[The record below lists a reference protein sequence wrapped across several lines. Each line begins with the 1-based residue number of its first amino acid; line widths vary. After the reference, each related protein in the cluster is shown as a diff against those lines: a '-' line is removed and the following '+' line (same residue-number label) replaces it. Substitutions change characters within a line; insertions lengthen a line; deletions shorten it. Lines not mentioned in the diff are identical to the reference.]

1 VAKFR
6 RKINKGEKQMK
17 KFKQK
22 SLVLVLALLCAVLLG
37 TALVPLL
44 AQGIKR
50 AFAATSNGNAL
61 RTAGR
66 RIES

>member
-1 VAKFR
+1 
-6 RKINKGEKQMK
+6 MK

-22 SLVLVLALLCAVLLG
+22 SVVLVLALLCAVLLC

-50 AFAATSNGNAL
+50 AFAATSNGNVYSNANTYNATL
-61 RTAGR
+61 
-66 RIES
+66 

>member
-1 VAKFR
+1 
-6 RKINKGEKQMK
+6 MK

-22 SLVLVLALLCAVLLG
+22 SVVFVLAFLCAVLLG
-37 TALVPLL
+37 AALIPLL